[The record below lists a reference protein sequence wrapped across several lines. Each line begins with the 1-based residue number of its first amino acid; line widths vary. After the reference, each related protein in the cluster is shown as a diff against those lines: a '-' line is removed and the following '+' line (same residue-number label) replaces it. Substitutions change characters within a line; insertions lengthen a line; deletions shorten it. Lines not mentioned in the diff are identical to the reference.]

1 MKRVG
6 VVGTMV
12 WDTIHGRGT
21 APEPVEEWGGICYA
35 LAALEAS
42 LPENWEIVP
51 LIKVGSDLAPKANE
65 FLHDLTKRWAADRFV
80 EVPEPNNRVTIRY
93 MDDQRRTELLSG
105 RVPPWTW
112 DELGPMVGDL
122 DALYVNFISGFEME
136 LEAAAHL
143 RRGFAGPIYADMH
156 SLFLGVRCDGV
167 RFAETLPNVSTWFS
181 CFDVV
186 QLNEDEMNLVGSD
199 PMKVAAMALDA
210 GVKLLIVTLGSQGA
224 VYFATPSFT
233 FFDDAKSPPGH
244 PIRTARI
251 PATVETD
258 CLDPTGC
265 GDVFGATAASALI
278 EGASVE
284 DAIRR
289 ANHSAA
295 RNLGYRGATHLQYHL
310 RGEIVPK

>member
-12 WDTIHGRGT
+12 WDVIHGRGAT
-21 APEPVEEWGGICYA
+21 QEPVEEWGGICYA

-42 LPENWEIVP
+42 LPDDWELVP
-51 LIKVGSDLAPKANE
+51 LIKVGSDLASKANE
-65 FLHDLTKRWAADRFV
+65 FLRTLSKRAAVERFV

-93 MDDQRRTELLSG
+93 VDDQRRTEQLSG
-105 RVPPWTW
+105 GVPPWTW
-112 DELGPMVGDL
+112 SELGPLVGDL
-122 DALYVNFISGFEME
+122 DAMYVNFISGFEMD
-136 LEAAAHL
+136 LETAQCL
-143 RRGFAGPIYADMH
+143 RRGFSGPIYADLH

-167 RFAETLPNVSTWFS
+167 RFAETLPNVASWFS

-186 QLNEDEMNLVGSD
+186 QLNEDEMSMVGPD
-199 PMKVAAMALDA
+199 PMKVAALALDA
-210 GVKLLIVTLGSQGA
+210 GVRLLIVTLGSHGA
-224 VYFATPSFT
+224 VYFSTPSFT
-233 FFDDAKSPPGH
+233 FFGRAPSLPSH

-251 PATVETD
+251 PVNAETD

-278 EGASVE
+278 DGVSVE

-289 ANHSAA
+289 ANRSAA
-295 RNLGYRGATHLQYHL
+295 RNLGYRGATHLHHHL
-310 RGEIVPK
+310 RGAIVPQ